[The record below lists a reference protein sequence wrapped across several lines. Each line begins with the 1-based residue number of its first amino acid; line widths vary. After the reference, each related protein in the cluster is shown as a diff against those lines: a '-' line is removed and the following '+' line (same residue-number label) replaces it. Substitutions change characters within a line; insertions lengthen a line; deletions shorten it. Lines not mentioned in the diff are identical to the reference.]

1 MSLSTPRTDAYE
13 YDAGWAAARYGER
26 WKPMDFAR
34 ALETELATEREK
46 VRVLRSALENLADE
60 QNDAPLETRRDQWD
74 WAMGEARDAL
84 AATEGAK

>member
-34 ALETELATEREK
+34 ALERELVAERDK
-46 VRVLRSALENLADE
+46 VRVLREAL
-60 QNDAPLETRRDQWD
+60 NDAQSAALPRREWP
-74 WAMGEARDAL
+74 W
-84 AATEGAK
+84 TEGAQ